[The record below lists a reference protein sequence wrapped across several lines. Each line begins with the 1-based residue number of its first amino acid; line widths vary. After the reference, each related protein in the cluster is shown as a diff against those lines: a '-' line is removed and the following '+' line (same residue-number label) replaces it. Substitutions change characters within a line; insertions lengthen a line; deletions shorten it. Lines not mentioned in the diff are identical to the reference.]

1 MFKISSESIEACV
14 ADISRILEMSGF
26 SKTKPK
32 LKRSEQELLSYQYSS
47 RASSKTPDI
56 FLRKI
61 LLFSDKDGI
70 TLRYEIAERENFNM
84 SKEPNPYM
92 LLSDSFF
99 VSKNFLPSYLT
110 QKVEEVFEISNL
122 KELYYANPKVR
133 GESVAKKTGIL
144 EFREF
149 LASRNLLS

>member
-1 MFKISSESIEACV
+1 
-14 ADISRILEMSGF
+14 MSGF